1 MWNGN
6 RRSISKFRVLTSIA
20 SLDRSS
26 DTNSLSHHHRAI
38 LILSLPHCSRTATLS
53 LKNNPVLILEKRNRL
68 LMKMERKNLT
78 LALDTDSILSELE
91 RTMVASIALMKRLR
105 RERRR
110 SIRIER
116 STEEQSA

>member
-1 MWNGN
+1 LP
-6 RRSISKFRVLTSIA
+6 SDALACHIA
-20 SLDRSS
+20 AALQR
-26 DTNSLSHHHRAI
+26 LAW
-38 LILSLPHCSRTATLS
+38 
-53 LKNNPVLILEKRNRL
+53 KNNPVLILEKRNRL

>member
-1 MWNGN
+1 
-6 RRSISKFRVLTSIA
+6 
-20 SLDRSS
+20 
-26 DTNSLSHHHRAI
+26 
-38 LILSLPHCSRTATLS
+38 
-53 LKNNPVLILEKRNRL
+53 LKNNPVVTLEKRNRL

-78 LALDTDSILSELE
+78 LAVDTDNILSDLD

>member
-1 MWNGN
+1 
-6 RRSISKFRVLTSIA
+6 
-20 SLDRSS
+20 
-26 DTNSLSHHHRAI
+26 
-38 LILSLPHCSRTATLS
+38 
-53 LKNNPVLILEKRNRL
+53 
-68 LMKMERKNLT
+68 MKLERKNLT
-78 LALDTDSILSELE
+78 HAVDTNTILSELE

>member
-1 MWNGN
+1 
-6 RRSISKFRVLTSIA
+6 
-20 SLDRSS
+20 
-26 DTNSLSHHHRAI
+26 
-38 LILSLPHCSRTATLS
+38 
-53 LKNNPVLILEKRNRL
+53 
-68 LMKMERKNLT
+68 MKMERKNLT

-116 STEEQSA
+116 STDEQSA